1 MAEETSQRRNCM
13 KNGHRILTL
22 SFVVCV
28 SLLVAFA
35 AAGCSQNRPV
45 ADEAA
50 KTGNN
55 DEAGVRQW
63 LDIWIK
69 AFQARDVNAIAA
81 LYAPD
86 VVAYDIVPPLQYVGW
101 DAYRKTYEGFF
112 AQYKGP
118 LEVEFRDVHVSVQGD
133 LAIATGL
140 ERLSGT
146 LTNGEKSSVW
156 ARFTSVFRKSNG
168 KWLDIHDHVS
178 VPTDL
183 ASGKARLD
191 LNP

>member
-1 MAEETSQRRNCM
+1 M
-13 KNGHRILTL
+13 
-22 SFVVCV
+22 
-28 SLLVAFA
+28 
-35 AAGCSQNRPV
+35 
-45 ADEAA
+45 
-50 KTGNN
+50 
-55 DEAGVRQW
+55 
-63 LDIWIK
+63 
-69 AFQARDVNAIAA
+69 
-81 LYAPD
+81 
-86 VVAYDIVPPLQYVGW
+86 
-101 DAYRKTYEGFF
+101 
-112 AQYKGP
+112 
-118 LEVEFRDVHVSVQGD
+118 HVSVQGD

-156 ARFTSVFRKSNG
+156 ARFTSVFHKSNG